1 VQVNIY
7 LLIFSNYSCQQ
18 DYVGYGQWVAENTL
32 YLFDIK
38 LFLLNRKTNSLWP
51 CWQNHRPCDH
61 VVICNT
67 ASNQQ

>member
-1 VQVNIY
+1 VQLNIY

-18 DYVGYGQWVAENTL
+18 DYVGYGQWVAENIL

-38 LFLLNRKTNSLWP
+38 LFLLNRKTNRTS
-51 CWQNHRPCDH
+51 DH